1 MKEKSNLSRGL
12 SRAAWGY
19 LFIYLDINL
28 GRVNILPEFVGMS
41 LFLSAV
47 ELLRHERR
55 ELELLRPLVTG
66 LTAFYTVEWCFSWAG
81 ISLEGRFALLTLLLS
96 AASLYFHFQ
105 FFTDLAAIA
114 EKYELVEESRRI
126 LKWRTAQTVLITA
139 SAVLCHP
146 FFMAFR
152 SWEGVM
158 LGVSIVGCF
167 IGFCLMM
174 ILFSLSKA
182 LEET

>member
-1 MKEKSNLSRGL
+1 MKEKSALSRGL
-12 SRAAWGY
+12 SQAAWGY
-19 LFIYLDINL
+19 LFLYLDINL
-28 GRVNILPEFVGMS
+28 GRVSILPKFVGML
-41 LFLSAV
+41 LFLSV
-47 ELLRHERR
+47 IELLRCERR
-55 ELELLRPLVTG
+55 ELELLRPLAVG
-66 LTAFYTVEWCFSWAG
+66 LAAFYALEWCLSWVG
-81 ISLEGRFALLTLLLS
+81 VSLEGRSVLLALPAA

-114 EKYELVEESRRI
+114 KQHDLAEESRRI
-126 LKWRTAQTVLITA
+126 LKWRTAQTLLITA
-139 SAVLCHP
+139 SAVLRHP
-146 FFMAFR
+146 FFTALR
-152 SWEGVM
+152 GWESVA